1 MSKAESDELGNK
13 IPAILKEQANTL
25 YFNREQL
32 GDVRRAVAAAF
43 GVVNPRFVSAIQ
55 LRDYVML
62 KVRQD
67 LGSQVDA
74 SLQPAAAAVEGSEQ

>member
-1 MSKAESDELGNK
+1 MVNDSVDELGNK

-32 GDVRRAVAAAF
+32 ADVRRAVAAVF
-43 GVVNPRFVSAIQ
+43 GVQQERFVSAIQ

-67 LGSQVDA
+67 LGGPVDPSSQ
-74 SLQPAAAAVEGSEQ
+74 PAAAVEGSEQ

>member
-1 MSKAESDELGNK
+1 MGKDETDELGNK
-13 IPAILKEQANTL
+13 IPAVLKEQANTL

-32 GDVRRAVAAAF
+32 ADVRRAVAVVF
-43 GVVNPRFVSAIQ
+43 GVGQPRFVSAIQ

-67 LGSQVDA
+67 LGGPVDP
-74 SLQPAAAAVEGSEQ
+74 SVQPASAAVEGSEQ

>member
-1 MSKAESDELGNK
+1 MGKDETDELGNK
-13 IPAILKEQANTL
+13 IPAVLKEQANTL

-32 GDVRRAVAAAF
+32 ADVRRAVAAVF
-43 GVVNPRFVSAIQ
+43 GVGQPRFVSAIQ

-67 LGSQVDA
+67 LGGPVDP
-74 SLQPAAAAVEGSEQ
+74 SVQPASAAVEGSEQ

>member
-1 MSKAESDELGNK
+1 LGKDETDELGNK
-13 IPAILKEQANTL
+13 IPAVLKEQANTL

-32 GDVRRAVAAAF
+32 ADVRRAVAVVF
-43 GVVNPRFVSAIQ
+43 GVGQPRFVSAIQ

-67 LGSQVDA
+67 LGGPVDP
-74 SLQPAAAAVEGSEQ
+74 SVQPASAAVEGSEQ

>member
-25 YFNREQL
+25 YFNREQV

-67 LGSQVDA
+67 LGSQVDT